1 MHKYEV
7 IIYWSNED
15 ETFVAEVPELRGCSA
30 HGDTKSAALQSVE
43 QAIDLW
49 IDTAREFGDP
59 VPDPR
64 GERLMPGVEARDH
77 DHRSRRRGRRA

>member
-30 HGDTKSAALQSVE
+30 HGDTKVAALRSVE
-43 QAIDLW
+43 QAIDLR
-49 IDTAREFGDP
+49 IDTAREFADA

-64 GERLMPGVEARDH
+64 GERLMLA
-77 DHRSRRRGRRA
+77 